1 MKKAFRLA
9 LVAAICIPA
18 ACDWFEEP
26 VEANLHPE
34 TRFSEC
40 VSGLEV
46 VEGDDVRFE
55 WLGSDL
61 DGTLSRYEY
70 AFDDSPWTSTAEQ
83 YTVIADVT
91 LGEHTL
97 RVRAVDDHGDVD
109 PTPAECGFT
118 VTKPGSPV
126 DRVVHLEL
134 FTAIWCK
141 HCPKAE
147 IALNSLLDEYGPD
160 QLSVIA
166 LHGTP
171 DRDPFATE
179 ETEAR
184 IVWHFSDPNFPGDRD
199 VIPTVVIDGL
209 RYVQGAV
216 TAAEAESYYR
226 SEIELRRALG
236 SPLSIRTD
244 GEIGTSAG
252 SVTATIKVEDSLD
265 EADRM
270 VRFAVIEDE
279 IFYVAPWSLEYD
291 FVPRDLPAD
300 EPFDLV
306 AVGDSITVE
315 RQFTVDGSWSPDH
328 MDVIVFVQDMTT
340 REVLQSARLRNE

>member
-1 MKKAFRLA
+1 MA
-9 LVAAICIPA
+9 V
-18 ACDWFEEP
+18 D
-26 VEANLHPE
+26 
-34 TRFSEC
+34 
-40 VSGLEV
+40 
-46 VEGDDVRFE
+46 EGDDVRFE
-55 WLGSDL
+55 WAGSDV
-61 DGTLSRYEY
+61 DGTVSRYECAY
-70 AFDDSPWTSTAEQ
+70 DDSPWTSTAEQ
-83 YTVIADVT
+83 DTVIADVT

-109 PTPAECGFT
+109 PTPAECSFT

-134 FTAIWCK
+134 FTAVWCR

-160 QLSVIA
+160 KLSVIGF
-166 LHGTP
+166 HDTP
-171 DRDPFATE
+171 DRDPFSTE

-184 IVWHFSDPNFPGDRD
+184 IDWHFNDPNFPGDKD
-199 VIPTVVIDGL
+199 VLPTVVIDGL

-216 TAAEAESYYR
+216 TAGEAESYYR
-226 SEIELRRALG
+226 AEIELRVALG
-236 SPLSIRTD
+236 SPLSIRTE
-244 GEIGTSAG
+244 GEIGASSG
-252 SVTATIKVEDSLD
+252 SVTATIKVEARLD

-270 VRFAVIEDE
+270 VRFAVIEDD
-279 IFYVAPWSLEYD
+279 IFFISPWSLEFD
-291 FVPRDLPAD
+291 FVTRDLPAD
-300 EPFDLV
+300 EPFGLV

-315 RQFTVDGSWSPDH
+315 RQFSVHGLSNPDH